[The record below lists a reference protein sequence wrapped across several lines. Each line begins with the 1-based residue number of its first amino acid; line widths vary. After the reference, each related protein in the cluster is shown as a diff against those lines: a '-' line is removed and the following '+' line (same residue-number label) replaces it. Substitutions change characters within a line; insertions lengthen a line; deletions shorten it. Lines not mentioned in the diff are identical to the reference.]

1 MTESNSRTF
10 LVLLSSFV
18 AFVFIAQMPSK
29 GVQTA
34 SAFKAPMAAA
44 FEPALA
50 KSAGAPV
57 SLPLNKCAVSW
68 TNGGNYILATPA
80 PCGGVA
86 IQAMTIRFADKSCAE
101 AQKADFRTLQ
111 NSTYFKGDF
120 GFYLGQGATARCYVV
135 EQLAGRYL

>member
-10 LVLLSSFV
+10 FVLLSSFV

-29 GVQTA
+29 GVQA
-34 SAFKAPMAAA
+34 PSAFNAPIAAA

-50 KSAGAPV
+50 KTGGAAV

-68 TNGGNYILATPA
+68 TNGGNYLLATPA
-80 PCGGVA
+80 PCSGVA
-86 IQAMTIRFADKSCAE
+86 IQAMTIRVADKSCAE
-101 AQKADFRTLQ
+101 AQNADFRTLQ

-120 GFYLGQGATARCYVV
+120 GFYLGQGAKARCYVV
-135 EQLAGRYL
+135 DQLAGRYL